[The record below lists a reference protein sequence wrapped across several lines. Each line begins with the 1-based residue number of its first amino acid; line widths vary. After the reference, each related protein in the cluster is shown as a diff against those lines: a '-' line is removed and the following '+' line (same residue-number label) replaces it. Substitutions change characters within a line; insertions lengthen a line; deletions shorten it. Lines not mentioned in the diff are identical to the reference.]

1 MSVLHI
7 NNITNKEGTGGP
19 TIAGITTV
27 DSTGFMRVPVGDTR
41 KRTYIPPTDNI
52 VTDGLVLHL
61 DAGRPESYTDGE
73 TTWRDLSGNNNNGTL
88 ENGVGFTVDDGGSL
102 EFDGVNDYVSISNAS
117 SLQVDNFT
125 LEAWVYPINNS
136 ESGHIIR
143 KEGSYILSHYWSAES
158 KMGVWVQRTGG
169 WESTHADITVP
180 LNQWAH
186 IVGTYDNSNVRIYYN
201 ANQVA
206 STSKSGAI
214 RVTTNSVLVNG
225 VVSNSLPQNY
235 NSSIV
240 KIYNRALT
248 ATEVQQNYNA
258 LVGRYS

>member
-1 MSVLHI
+1 MGI
-7 NNITNKEGTGGP
+7 AYNP
-19 TIAGITTV
+19 RTI
-27 DSTGFMRVPVGDTR
+27 
-41 KRTYIPPTDNI
+41 
-52 VTDGLVLHL
+52 TDGLVLCL
-61 DAGRPESYTDGE
+61 DAANPKSYPGSG
-73 TTWRDLSGNNNNGTL
+73 TTWTNLSGSGNNGTL
-88 ENGVGFTVDDGGSL
+88 TNGPTYSSANGGSIV
-102 EFDGVNDYVSISNAS
+102 FDGVNDYVSISNAS

-143 KEGSYILSHYWSAES
+143 KEGSYILSHYWSAGS

-225 VVSNSLPQNY
+225 AVSNSLPQNY

-240 KIYNRALT
+240 KIYNRALS
-248 ATEVQQNYNA
+248 AAEVSQNYNA
-258 LVGRYS
+258 LRGRFGI